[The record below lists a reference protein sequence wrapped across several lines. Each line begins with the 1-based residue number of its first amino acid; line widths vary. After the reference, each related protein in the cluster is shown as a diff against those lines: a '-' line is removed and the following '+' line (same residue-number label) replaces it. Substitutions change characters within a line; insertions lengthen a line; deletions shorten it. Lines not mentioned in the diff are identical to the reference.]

1 MRRRGSEEARELST
15 TRKTRKKQKTTYRVL
30 RSTVVL
36 DAIHLTATHQDDA
49 LCAVSHEIV

>member
-1 MRRRGSEEARELST
+1 MRRRGSERE
-15 TRKTRKKQKTTYRVL
+15 KKQKTTYRVL

-49 LCAVSHEIV
+49 LWTVPHEIV